1 MNKMNYFCLRYQLR
15 LSAITDLTNLLLEG
29 KVPASVQGALFGANL
44 LAIAKKTGGIRPIAV
59 GYIWRRLAAKVA
71 CSHVKEAATALLAQR
86 QLGFDI
92 PGGAE
97 AKV

>member
-1 MNKMNYFCLRYQLR
+1 MRPQHIKDLLQGAPENSPL

-59 GYIWRRLAAKVA
+59 GYVWRRLAAKVA
-71 CSHVKEAATALLAQR
+71 GSHVKEAATVHAGSASV
-86 QLGFDI
+86 GFWHSR
-92 PGGAE
+92 
-97 AKV
+97 